1 MVYLSGNFPCSTAQA
16 RPQMNWSGGLQLIL
30 PIVTME
36 QNAMLFHST
45 VQTAAGEVIIIGAQM
60 PKQKNP

>member
-1 MVYLSGNFPCSTAQA
+1 
-16 RPQMNWSGGLQLIL
+16 MNWSGGLQLIL